1 MGRQCG
7 NNCATR
13 LRLCGVCATQVQT
26 RLQDLVRRRC
36 EFREKETK
44 QTSKRKV
51 TSVRQRYVLGHQ
63 VAAVLLDWN
72 RPVGRHFRAARP
84 SSHPHILGSCVRIFG
99 LVAHHH
105 PVENACAYLYCNFVL
120 ERLSVLQITA
130 GSWRSLAFS
139 CCTLASLCV

>member
-1 MGRQCG
+1 MGTIVQLG
-7 NNCATR
+7 FVYVVSVLHKFKLGYKIWFEEGATSYF
-13 LRLCGVCATQVQT
+13 Q
-26 RLQDLVRRRC
+26 
-36 EFREKETK
+36 EEKK
-44 QTSKRKV
+44 KTSKREV
-51 TSVRQRYVLGHQ
+51 TPVRQRYVLGHQ
-63 VAAVLLDWN
+63 VATVLLDWN